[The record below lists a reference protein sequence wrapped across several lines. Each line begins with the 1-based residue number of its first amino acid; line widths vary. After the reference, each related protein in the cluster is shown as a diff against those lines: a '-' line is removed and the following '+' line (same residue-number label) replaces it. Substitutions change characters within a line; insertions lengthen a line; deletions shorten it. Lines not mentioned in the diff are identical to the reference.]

1 MSAVLGKKAILI
13 FVIITAISGWVAR
26 AEVVTG
32 SPIEFHSINRV
43 TVKKGDNLTFEVK
56 LVPGVDA
63 IVRWVSGDLT
73 LCETQICSLAT
84 DRNAVGRYPI
94 VLTVTRGSDSY
105 VVDFE
110 ITVEPMPIGS
120 RPSTIVLPLVRPG
133 RDLLQVSSS
142 MFVAKPMKGQGF
154 RDNGDGLETMAR
166 DWRPIM
172 WREHLRT
179 HLDSSVLFGLP
190 GHEHHILGEKTEVW
204 LAQLADVSRLEKSG
218 ELTSQNGLG
227 RASEVAGD
235 RVMILLDGTLR
246 SRQLNNNDAKWTL
259 VIPRPRNARGV
270 KPSIQVTSESEETF
284 TTWLQVQVDKQGDV
298 LVMREKKKSTN
309 RRHPQVSVSN
319 LGERVNIVVI
329 RGTAQVTRTLCDSD
343 LEECLHKSKSE
354 SLLVRA
360 GSALTLETDREK
372 PWGEGDEPWLSTPD
386 PNLFSRGFE
395 ETTPQY
401 RSGQDPRGMG
411 VAWALRGKEMAKTR
425 ELAMLNAE
433 KALIAADWLVAI
445 EEIYPYML
453 TLGDSAHLIL
463 GRAYTGLGLP
473 SYAKRHLSLAAQ
485 FQRENPEPHLL
496 LAHLALSNMRWK
508 EAAKHLG
515 AYETFGGTDSP
526 WISYY
531 HGVVADRLG
540 ERRFARR
547 EMLSMQRKARE
558 NSTREAAQLFLDAID
573 QDTVLTSSLT
583 TGIFYDSRVLR
594 SKVDQ
599 DRQSESEALRV
610 GRAGG
615 GQFALAFQLRGYQD
629 PEAELKVEGL
639 LDGKFFFDRRLQAL
653 NPVLTELAL
662 RLALQPGGDGPPKRW
677 IRAEMRPF
685 LGTRVLGLVRA
696 LDEVGVDFWLTSPRF
711 QHITLGMRSLLSK
724 DPHPEKDDLIE
735 PSLRELVPQDDQSH
749 HEVRYLAGV
758 RLYENRSIR
767 IAGELAHGEYRY
779 DGAIRRFESFGLG
792 EMKLCGEH
800 GVMPFHDL
808 RWDLSV
814 LRRTFALSEDERKD
828 LDFNLALSW
837 SFNQTPLISHIFGIG
852 YERQRSTR
860 VSQDFSR
867 ETAQYR
873 MRFDF

>member
-1 MSAVLGKKAILI
+1 MRTVLSKKAVLLL
-13 FVIITAISGWVAR
+13 VIITAISGWVAR

-32 SPIEFHSINRV
+32 SPIESYSITRV
-43 TVKKGDNLTFEVK
+43 TVKKGDNLNFEVK
-56 LVPGVDA
+56 LTPGSDA
-63 IVRWVSGDLT
+63 RVRWVSGELT

-94 VLTVTRGSDSY
+94 ILTVTRGSESF
-105 VVDFE
+105 VVEYE
-110 ITVEPMPIGS
+110 ITVEPMPIGG
-120 RPSTIVLPLVRPG
+120 RPRTVVLPLIRPG

-154 RDNGDGLETMAR
+154 RDNGDGLEAMER

-172 WREHLRT
+172 WRGHLRT
-179 HLDSSVLFGLP
+179 HPDSSILFGLP
-190 GHEHHILGEKTEVW
+190 GHEQHILGEKTEVW
-204 LAQLADVSRLEKSG
+204 LAQEPEVSRLEKDGEVTPQDSSG
-218 ELTSQNGLG
+218 DTSEL
-227 RASEVAGD
+227 AGD
-235 RVMILLDGTLR
+235 RLMILLEGSLR
-246 SRQLNNNDAKWTL
+246 SRQLNNETAKWTL
-259 VIPRPRNARGV
+259 LIPRAKHTRGL
-270 KPSIQVTSESEETF
+270 KPNTEAFSEPDETF
-284 TTWLQVQVDKQGDV
+284 RTWLQVQVDKQGDV
-298 LVMREKKKSTN
+298 LVIREKKKSN
-309 RRHPQVSVSN
+309 IRRQPPVIGPEF
-319 LGERVNIVVI
+319 GERVNIIVI
-329 RGTAQVTRTLCDSD
+329 RGTARVTRTMCDSD
-343 LEECLHKSKSE
+343 LEGCLNKSKSE

-360 GSALTLETDREK
+360 GSTLTLETDGEK
-372 PWGEGDEPWLSTPD
+372 PWGEGDEPWLFTPD
-386 PNLFSRGFE
+386 PQLFQRGFE

-401 RSGQDPRGMG
+401 RPGQDPRSVG
-411 VAWALRGKEMAKTR
+411 VAWTLRGQEMAKTK
-425 ELAMLNAE
+425 EIAMLNAE
-433 KALIAADWLVAI
+433 KALKTGDWLVAI
-445 EEIYPYML
+445 EEIHPYMI
-453 TLGDSAHLIL
+453 TLGDSAHVVL
-463 GRAYTGLGLP
+463 GRAYAGLGLP
-473 SYAKRHLSLAAQ
+473 AYAKKHLSLAAQ

-508 EAAKHLG
+508 DAAKHLAAYDKLGG
-515 AYETFGGTDSP
+515 ADGP

-547 EMLSMQRKARE
+547 EMLSTERKAGE
-558 NSTREAAQLFLDAID
+558 DSTRKAAQLFLDAID
-573 QDTVLTSSLT
+573 QDTVLASSLT

-599 DRQSESEALRV
+599 ERRSGSEALRV
-610 GRAGG
+610 DRAGG

-639 LDGKFFFDRRLQAL
+639 LDGKFFSDRRLQAL

-662 RLALQPGGDGPPKRW
+662 RLALQPGGDGSSEPW
-677 IRAEMRPF
+677 VRAEMRPF
-685 LGTRVLGLVRA
+685 LGSRVLGQIRA
-696 LDEVGVDFWLTSPRF
+696 LDEVGVDFGLKSPRF
-711 QHITLGMRSLLSK
+711 QHIALGMRSLLSK
-724 DPHPEKDDLIE
+724 DPHPENDDLIE

-758 RLYENRSIR
+758 RLYETRSTR

-779 DGAIRRFESFGLG
+779 DGAIRKFESFGLG
-792 EMKLCGEH
+792 EMKLYGEH

-814 LRRTFALSEDERKD
+814 MKRTFALSEDERED

-837 SFNQTPLISHIFGIG
+837 SFNQTPLISHIFGVG

-867 ETAQYR
+867 ETAQYQ
-873 MRFDF
+873 MRFEF